1 MQTMNN
7 VCQFSRHSAAPAP
20 AVFVSPVLRPFFVT
34 LSFGV
39 ERHELNVL
47 AFKSCDAISCAL
59 DLFFDGEYEMP
70 EAMSIKARPANV
82 LRAA

>member
-1 MQTMNN
+1 MKTMNN
-7 VCQFSRHSAAPAP
+7 VCQFPRPSAPLAP

-34 LSFGV
+34 LSFGA

-47 AFKSCDAISCAL
+47 AFKSCDAISSAL

-70 EAMSIKARPANV
+70 DAMSIKARPANV